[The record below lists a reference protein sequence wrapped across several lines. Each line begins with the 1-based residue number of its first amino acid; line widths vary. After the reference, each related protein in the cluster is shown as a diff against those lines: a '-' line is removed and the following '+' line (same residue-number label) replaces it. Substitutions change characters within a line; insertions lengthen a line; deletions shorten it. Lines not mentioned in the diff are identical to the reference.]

1 MSRDH
6 YRLFSPARIGR
17 LTVPNRL
24 ARSATWDPSFLVEP
38 KMTEPIADLYR
49 QLAEGGV
56 GLIITGS
63 LAVMTDSDMTETDE
77 RDAATSYQRVKIAG
91 IGGLLEAVRRASPQ
105 CRVVAQISP
114 HYPTGSPSAIPS
126 PFRTL
131 RTSPMT
137 VRQIRTMVACLVNV
151 IVGLA
156 AEGFDGVQLHAA
168 HGGLLSQFLSPYANR
183 REDDYGGSLEN
194 RTRLFRE
201 VVAGARAKVG
211 DLPILVKLNGTDDVV
226 GGIDASTFP
235 ELAQA
240 IESCGFDAIEVS
252 GGMWDCLARSEA
264 ELGYRPVPMPEAH
277 THLRLAEKQ
286 SYYLKAA
293 ESLALSIPVISVGGH
308 RDVERLESIIQRGK
322 VAFISLCRPLISEP
336 GLPQRWRE
344 GRGSSGTDCISCN
357 ACAYDMYAHV
367 DRQAPWVAHCLVK
380 TDRGR
385 FREAQRW
392 LHDWRRVNAAD
403 EQSQS

>member
-1 MSRDH
+1 
-6 YRLFSPARIGR
+6 
-17 LTVPNRL
+17 VPNRL
-24 ARSATWDPSFLVEP
+24 VRSATWDPSFLVERR
-38 KMTEPIADLYR
+38 MTEPIEGLYR
-49 QLAEGGV
+49 QLAAGGV

-63 LAVMTDSDMTETDE
+63 LAVMTDSDMAEADE
-77 RDAATSYQRVKIAG
+77 QYTTTSYERVRIAG
-91 IGGLLEAVRRASPQ
+91 IGRLLEAVRHTSPQ

-114 HYPTGSPSAIPS
+114 HYPAGSPSAIP
-126 PFRTL
+126 PIFKIG

-137 VRQIRTMVACLVNV
+137 SRQIRTMVGCLVNA
-151 IVGLA
+151 IAGLA

-168 HGGLLSQFLSPYANR
+168 HGGLLSQFLSPYSNR

-201 VVAGARAKVG
+201 VVAGARAQVG
-211 DLPILVKLNGTDDVV
+211 DFPILIKLNSTDDVV
-226 GGIDASTFP
+226 GGIDAGSFP
-235 ELAQA
+235 GLAKA
-240 IESCGFDAIEVS
+240 IERCGFDAIEVS
-252 GGMWDCLARSEA
+252 GGMWECLARSEA

-277 THLRLAEKQ
+277 THLRLPEKQ

-308 RDVERLESIIQRGK
+308 RDVERLEGIIQRGK

-357 ACAYDMYAHV
+357 ACAYDMYTQV
-367 DRQAPWVAHCLVK
+367 DREAPWLAHCLVK

-392 LHDWRRVNAAD
+392 LRDWRRENVID
-403 EQSQS
+403 GQLRG